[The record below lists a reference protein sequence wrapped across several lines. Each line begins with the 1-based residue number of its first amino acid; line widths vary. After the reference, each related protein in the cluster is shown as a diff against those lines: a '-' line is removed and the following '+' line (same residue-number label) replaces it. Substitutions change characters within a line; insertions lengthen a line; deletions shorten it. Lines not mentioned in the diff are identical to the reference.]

1 MLLFFCLKCKSQ
13 VGLFLQTATLLQL
26 DFTPDTG
33 ALLYSFYKG
42 LLRPFDGL
50 AVDEDRDTGRDG
62 LGDPKRMPDARG
74 AKQAAQHPGNGHH
87 GDNVAH
93 QRDDERL
100 GALTQTLQCAGAGHG
115 KGRYDKARANDAQ
128 CGLARGDRL
137 RVGAEH
143 IHQRAGKHQA

>member
-62 LGDPKRMPDARG
+62 FGDPKRMPDARG

-87 GDNVAH
+87 GDDVAH

-100 GALTQTLQCAGAGHG
+100 GAFAQPFQCAGAGHG
-115 KGRYDKARANDAQ
+115 KGRYDKARADDA
-128 CGLARGDRL
+128 
-137 RVGAEH
+137 
-143 IHQRAGKHQA
+143 